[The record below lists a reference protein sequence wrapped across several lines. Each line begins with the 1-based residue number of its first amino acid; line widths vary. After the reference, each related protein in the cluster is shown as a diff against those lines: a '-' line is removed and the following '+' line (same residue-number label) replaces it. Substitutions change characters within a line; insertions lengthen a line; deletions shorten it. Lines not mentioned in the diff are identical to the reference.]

1 MLVILQK
8 PGLTNMTRG
17 KANFPRYTHRSLA
30 PGKHAV
36 QVSGTRTQQDKG
48 FTNSALVA
56 VVTKAGLWCVCV
68 AIFYEN
74 TEEC

>member
-8 PGLTNMTRG
+8 PGLTNMKRG
-17 KANFPRYTHRSLA
+17 KAKYTHRSFA
-30 PGKHAV
+30 PGKHTV
-36 QVSGTRTQQDKG
+36 KLSGTRTQQDKG
-48 FTNSALVA
+48 VNNFALVV
-56 VVTKAGLWCVCV
+56 VVTKAGLWCVYV